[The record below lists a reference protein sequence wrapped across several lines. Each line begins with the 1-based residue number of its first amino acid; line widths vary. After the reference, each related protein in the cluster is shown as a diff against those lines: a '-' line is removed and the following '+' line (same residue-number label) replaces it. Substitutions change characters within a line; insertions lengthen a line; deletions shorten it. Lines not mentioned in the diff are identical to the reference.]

1 MRNKRKKDK
10 VLRIFVV
17 LIILIIGIYFGYNKL
32 LNNHNNISSDSKVNV
47 DDNNH
52 STSISLIMA
61 GDNLINDK
69 LYNAAKKGDG
79 SYDFKSMYSYIKDI
93 VKNYDLAYYNQ
104 ETILGGS
111 EIGVSSYP
119 AFNSPYEVGDATID
133 TGFNLVSLATNHT
146 LDRGEKAII
155 NSLNYWNNK
164 SNVLTSGSYLSNDDR
179 NKVNIKEVNNITYT
193 MLNYTYGTNGIK
205 VPEGKEYLV
214 NIWPCTGNNPDND
227 TKYQEYKEVVKE
239 DILRVRDKVDLLIV
253 AMHFGVEYTHV
264 PTNYQIDMAEFLSSL
279 GVDIIIGTHPHVIM
293 PITYIND
300 TLVIYSLGNF
310 LSAQDTNNDYNTT
323 VGLLSS
329 IKITKNID
337 KDNNSSIKLISKILE
352 KHNILYDSSNLG
364 KDALD
369 RIRKGDKYDL
379 ILLDEDMPYLSW
391 NVIMKKLKNIKGFK
405 IPVIILTKNDGMN
418 NIKEYKDVGITDY
431 ILKPIDKDYLMNK
444 ISKYLK

>member
-10 VLRIFVV
+10 VLRIFIV

-69 LYNAAKKGDG
+69 LYNAAKKDDG

-227 TKYQEYKEVVKE
+227 TKYQEYKEVVKK

-279 GVDIIIGTHPHVIM
+279 GVDIIIGTHPHVVM

-337 KDNNSSIKLISKILE
+337 KDNNSSIKLSDLNNELIYTTNKDGYKI
-352 KHNILYDSSNLG
+352 IPFSNP
-364 KDALD
+364 D
-369 RIRKGDKYDL
+369 I
-379 ILLDEDMPYLSW
+379 
-391 NVIMKKLKNIKGFK
+391 
-405 IPVIILTKNDGMN
+405 
-418 NIKEYKDVGITDY
+418 
-431 ILKPIDKDYLMNK
+431 KDYLNDYERVYNK
-444 ISKYLK
+444 YANIVRSIDSSININSLS

>member
-10 VLRIFVV
+10 VLRIFIV

-69 LYNAAKKGDG
+69 LYNAAKKDDG

-164 SNVLTSGSYLSNDDR
+164 SNVLTSGSYLSNNDR

-205 VPEGKEYLV
+205 VPEGKKYLV

-337 KDNNSSIKLISKILE
+337 KDNNSSIKLSDLNNELIYTTNKDGYKI
-352 KHNILYDSSNLG
+352 IPFSNP
-364 KDALD
+364 D
-369 RIRKGDKYDL
+369 I
-379 ILLDEDMPYLSW
+379 
-391 NVIMKKLKNIKGFK
+391 
-405 IPVIILTKNDGMN
+405 
-418 NIKEYKDVGITDY
+418 
-431 ILKPIDKDYLMNK
+431 KDYLNDYERVYNK
-444 ISKYLK
+444 YANIVRSIDSSININSLS